1 MTISPIATLAERAV
15 ATVVTVGME
24 VMDLA
29 ADMEVAMAVMAVMVV
44 MATVDGEDMV
54 DGVMAAM
61 ILPSA
66 DVFSMEVVEAVVTMI
81 TQLTFHLTLHQFMLV
96 QMHHQ
101 FT

>member
-29 ADMEVAMAVMAVMVV
+29 ADMEVAMAVMVV